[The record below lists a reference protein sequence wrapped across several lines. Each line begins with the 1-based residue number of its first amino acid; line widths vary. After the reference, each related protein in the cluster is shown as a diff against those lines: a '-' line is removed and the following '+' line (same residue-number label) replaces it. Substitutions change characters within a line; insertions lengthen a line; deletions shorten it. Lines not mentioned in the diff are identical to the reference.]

1 MLSSILLTFLIPIVN
16 SLADL
21 ADQMN
26 LIFEHLL
33 ALDFT
38 ALALELEPT
47 LAIFGDFARAILPFA
62 ISLLTLYFAVMSVWR
77 TARMAIRFVFFCVK
91 WGTLLAV
98 VVGGLGWIAGGGAG
112 IKQFN
117 EALQDGR
124 SRDAGGGVR
133 PLKQYKPYTTGR
145 PWEPFGSR
153 TTSQGDEQHR
163 TSRNPIEEIL
173 GGDFSDIAK
182 TVMDF
187 VGGQV
192 WNGAIKVMGE
202 GQWLVD
208 NLAESARHHEGR
220 FSDGEDRRARRT
232 ERAHA

>member
-1 MLSSILLTFLIPIVN
+1 MLSSILLTFLIPVVN

-26 LIFEHLL
+26 IIFEHLT
-33 ALDFT
+33 ALDFP
-38 ALALELEPT
+38 ALALELHPT
-47 LAIFGDFARAILPFA
+47 LAILGDFARAMLPVA

-112 IKQFN
+112 VKQFN

-124 SRDAGGGVR
+124 SREAGRGVR
-133 PLKQYKPYTTGR
+133 PPKQYKSYTAGR
-145 PWEPFGSR
+145 PWEPFTTR
-153 TTSQGDEQHR
+153 TTPEGDERPR
-163 TSRNPIEEIL
+163 TSGNPIEEVL
-173 GGDFSDIAK
+173 GGDFGDIAK
-182 TVMDF
+182 TVMNF

-192 WNGAIKVMGE
+192 WDGAIKVMGE

-232 ERAHA
+232 ERA